1 VTLDVIKCS
10 PQQEKILAEQSEVL
24 NKIIRLYDYALTSIE
39 TIHQEAKAQTTNSQV
54 LIGHMNNLEDIEKV
68 SDQISRSHIY
78 LRPILDYYRIRRG
91 QNTGANLLEQA
102 QHSLIAYSEEQQAL
116 KALLELFTV
125 TLNKKEA
132 SI

>member
-1 VTLDVIKCS
+1 
-10 PQQEKILAEQSEVL
+10 
-24 NKIIRLYDYALTSIE
+24 
-39 TIHQEAKAQTTNSQV
+39 
-54 LIGHMNNLEDIEKV
+54 MNNLEDIEKV